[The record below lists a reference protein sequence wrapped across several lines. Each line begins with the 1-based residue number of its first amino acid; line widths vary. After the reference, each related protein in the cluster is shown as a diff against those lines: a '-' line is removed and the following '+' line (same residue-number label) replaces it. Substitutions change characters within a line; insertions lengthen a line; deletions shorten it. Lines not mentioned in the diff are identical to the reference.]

1 VLVLPPQAIYVQGMT
16 TYEIG
21 LSGLCKLLLSGR
33 ANLSICSR
41 GQRLCLTFEGGCIEA
56 EKTYQAREC
65 PRGPG

>member
-1 VLVLPPQAIYVQGMT
+1 VLAMPSRADHAQGMA

-21 LSGLCKLLLSGR
+21 LSGLCELLLSGR

-41 GQRLCLTFEGGCIEA
+41 GQRLCLLLGGECLEA
-56 EKTYQAREC
+56 KKTYQAREC